1 LGQPEFAPQSK
12 AIVDGEGCGGG
23 RQTIRA
29 DFRAL
34 QLRSDGNPPPSPS
47 SSSIWSGLY
56 IGSGIFAIP
65 GNGSK
70 GHVGGDGEIGYDR
83 EFQNGLV
90 VGVEA
95 VGGYSPGLWANG
107 PAKGFDFAETD
118 VKVGYDM
125 GRWMPYV
132 ETGVVLA
139 RLQTGA
145 NYVSVGQSAD
155 DLFSGPGHLRAAPRV
170 GAGVEY
176 AVTPNLHLDVN
187 VSGGQWRGACGPVR
201 PLGRG
206 RPDRISRAR

>member
-1 LGQPEFAPQSK
+1 LRLNQKPLSTARDVPMAGRRFALIFALCSFAATVK
-12 AIVDGEGCGGG
+12 AASN
-23 RQTIRA
+23 A
-29 DFRAL
+29 DVLLPSLAL
-34 QLRSDGNPPPSPS
+34 NPPPSP

-56 IGSGIFAIP
+56 IGSGIFAIS

-70 GHVGGDGEIGYDR
+70 GHVGGDGEIGYDHA
-83 EFQNGLV
+83 FQNGLV
-90 VGVEA
+90 VGVDA

-132 ETGVVLA
+132 ETGAVLA
-139 RLQTGA
+139 RPNLQPGA

-187 VSGGQWRGACGPVR
+187 VSGGSGAALADPFGP
-201 PLGRG
+201 
-206 RPDRISRAR
+206 

>member
-1 LGQPEFAPQSK
+1 MP
-12 AIVDGEGCGGG
+12 GG
-23 RQTIRA
+23 R
-29 DFRAL
+29 FAL
-34 QLRSDGNPPPSPS
+34 IFALCGFASAAQAASNSDVLPSLALSPPPSPS
-47 SSSIWSGLY
+47 SPSIWSGLY
-56 IGSGIFAIP
+56 VGSGIFAIS

-70 GHVGGDGEIGYDR
+70 GRVGGDGEIGYDH

-90 VGVEA
+90 IGVDA

-107 PAKGFDFAETD
+107 PVKGFDFGATD

-139 RLQTGA
+139 KPNFQPGT
-145 NYVSVGQSAD
+145 NYISPSQSAD

-187 VSGGQWRGACGPVR
+187 VSGGSGVVLADPFGP
-201 PLGRG
+201 
-206 RPDRISRAR
+206 